1 MANVNELLNKYS
13 NGGAKFEYDNEK
25 EREYI
30 KLGELD
36 MSKTYPIEALF
47 INTKGKFGD
56 QGVIISGDYIVNL
69 PNHLTEMI
77 EDMRQDAEMVDAI
90 NQRLF
95 DFEIYEFESK
105 KYNRVSHSINLV
117 PSEKAKQEVEPE
129 QRNPL
134 YSEPEPESEKKVVYE
149 RRNPFARSTK
159 PIDISDEDLPF

>member
-1 MANVNELLNKYS
+1 MANVKDLLNKYS
-13 NGGAKFEYDNEK
+13 NGGVKFDYDNEK
-25 EREYI
+25 ERDYI

-77 EDMRQDAEMVDAI
+77 EEMRQDSEMVDAI

-105 KYNRVSHSINLV
+105 KYNRVSHGINLV
-117 PSEKAKQEVEPE
+117 PSEKAKQEE
-129 QRNPL
+129 QT
-134 YSEPEPESEKKVVYE
+134 EKK
-149 RRNPFARSTK
+149 
-159 PIDISDEDLPF
+159 

>member
-1 MANVNELLNKYS
+1 MANVKDLLNKYS

-36 MSKTYPIEALF
+36 SSKTYPIEALF

-77 EDMRQDAEMVDAI
+77 EEMRQDSEMVDAI

-105 KYNRVSHSINLV
+105 KYNRVSHGINLV
-117 PSEKAKQEVEPE
+117 PSENVQQVE
-129 QRNPL
+129 Q
-134 YSEPEPESEKKVVYE
+134 SEKK
-149 RRNPFARSTK
+149 
-159 PIDISDEDLPF
+159 

>member
-13 NGGAKFEYDNEK
+13 NGGTKFEYDNEK

-56 QGVIISGDYIVNL
+56 QGVIISGNYIVNL

-77 EDMRQDAEMVDAI
+77 EDMRQDDEMVEAI
-90 NQRLF
+90 NNRLF

-105 KYNRVSHSINLV
+105 KYNRKSYSINLV
-117 PSEKAKQEVEPE
+117 PSEKAKQEVEPD

-134 YSEPEPESEKKVVYE
+134 YSEPEPEPESEKK
-149 RRNPFARSTK
+149 
-159 PIDISDEDLPF
+159 

>member
-1 MANVNELLNKYS
+1 MTNVNELLNKYS

-25 EREYI
+25 ERDYI

-47 INTKGKFGD
+47 INTKGKFCN

-77 EDMRQDAEMVDAI
+77 EEMRQDSEMVDAI

-95 DFEIYEFESK
+95 DFGIYEFESK

-117 PSEKAKQEVEPE
+117 PSENVQKEE
-129 QRNPL
+129 QT
-134 YSEPEPESEKKVVYE
+134 EKK
-149 RRNPFARSTK
+149 
-159 PIDISDEDLPF
+159 

>member
-13 NGGAKFEYDNEK
+13 NGAAKFEYDNEK

-36 MSKTYPIEALF
+36 SSKTYPIEALF

-77 EDMRQDAEMVDAI
+77 EEIRQDSEMVDAI

-95 DFEIYEFESK
+95 DFEIYEFESN

-134 YSEPEPESEKKVVYE
+134 YSEPEPESEKK
-149 RRNPFARSTK
+149 
-159 PIDISDEDLPF
+159 

>member
-1 MANVNELLNKYS
+1 MANVKELLNKYQ
-13 NGGAKFEYDNEK
+13 NGGVKFEYDNEK

-77 EDMRQDAEMVDAI
+77 EDMRQDDEMAEAI
-90 NQRLF
+90 NDRLF

-105 KYNRVSHSINLV
+105 KYNRKSHSINLV
-117 PSEKAKQEVEPE
+117 PSEKAKQEE
-129 QRNPL
+129 
-134 YSEPEPESEKKVVYE
+134 YTEKK
-149 RRNPFARSTK
+149 
-159 PIDISDEDLPF
+159 

>member
-1 MANVNELLNKYS
+1 MANVKELLNKYS

-25 EREYI
+25 ERDYI

-77 EDMRQDAEMVDAI
+77 EDMIKDDEMVEAI
-90 NQRLF
+90 NDRLF

-105 KYNRVSHSINLV
+105 KYNRKSHGINLV
-117 PSEKAKQEVEPE
+117 PSENVQQEA
-129 QRNPL
+129 Q
-134 YSEPEPESEKKVVYE
+134 SEKK
-149 RRNPFARSTK
+149 
-159 PIDISDEDLPF
+159 

>member
-36 MSKTYPIEALF
+36 MRKQYPIEALF

-69 PNHLTEMI
+69 PQHLTEMI
-77 EDMRQDAEMVDAI
+77 EEMRQDSEMVEAI
-90 NQRLF
+90 NDRLF

-105 KYNRVSHSINLV
+105 KYNRFSYGINLV
-117 PSEKAKQEVEPE
+117 PSEKGQKEAQ
-129 QRNPL
+129 
-134 YSEPEPESEKKVVYE
+134 SEKK
-149 RRNPFARSTK
+149 
-159 PIDISDEDLPF
+159 

>member
-1 MANVNELLNKYS
+1 MANVKDLLNKYS
-13 NGGAKFEYDNEK
+13 NGGVKFDYDNEK
-25 EREYI
+25 ERDYI

-77 EDMRQDAEMVDAI
+77 EEMRQDSEMVDAI

-117 PSEKAKQEVEPE
+117 PSENVQKEE
-129 QRNPL
+129 QT
-134 YSEPEPESEKKVVYE
+134 EKK
-149 RRNPFARSTK
+149 
-159 PIDISDEDLPF
+159 

>member
-1 MANVNELLNKYS
+1 MANVKELLNKYS
-13 NGGAKFEYDNEK
+13 NGVAKFEYDNEK

-36 MSKTYPIEALF
+36 TSKTYPIEALF

-69 PNHLTEMI
+69 PQHLTEMI
-77 EDMRQDAEMVDAI
+77 EEMRQDAEMVEAI

-117 PSEKAKQEVEPE
+117 PSQKGKQET
-129 QRNPL
+129 QRNPFD
-134 YSEPEPESEKKVVYE
+134 K
-149 RRNPFARSTK
+149 N
-159 PIDISDEDLPF
+159 DDLAF

>member
-1 MANVNELLNKYS
+1 MANVKDLLNKYS

-25 EREYI
+25 ERDYI

-69 PNHLTEMI
+69 PQHLTEMI
-77 EDMRQDAEMVDAI
+77 EDMRKDEEMVEAI

-105 KYNRVSHSINLV
+105 KYNRKSHGINLV
-117 PSEKAKQEVEPE
+117 PSENVQQEA
-129 QRNPL
+129 Q
-134 YSEPEPESEKKVVYE
+134 SEKK
-149 RRNPFARSTK
+149 
-159 PIDISDEDLPF
+159 

>member
-1 MANVNELLNKYS
+1 MTNVNELLNKYS

-25 EREYI
+25 ERDYI

-77 EDMRQDAEMVDAI
+77 KEMRQDSEMVDAI

-105 KYNRVSHSINLV
+105 KYHRKSYSIHLV
-117 PSEKAKQEVEPE
+117 PSQKGKQET
-129 QRNPL
+129 QRNPFDT
-134 YSEPEPESEKKVVYE
+134 
-149 RRNPFARSTK
+149 N
-159 PIDISDEDLPF
+159 DDLAF

>member
-1 MANVNELLNKYS
+1 MRYVKDLLNKYS
-13 NGGAKFEYDNEK
+13 NGGIRFDYDNEK

-77 EDMRQDAEMVDAI
+77 EEMRQDSEMVDAI

-134 YSEPEPESEKKVVYE
+134 YSEPEPESEKK
-149 RRNPFARSTK
+149 
-159 PIDISDEDLPF
+159 

>member
-1 MANVNELLNKYS
+1 MANVKDLLNKYS

-25 EREYI
+25 ERDYI

-77 EDMRQDAEMVDAI
+77 EDMRKDDEMVEAI
-90 NQRLF
+90 NDRLF

-105 KYNRVSHSINLV
+105 KYNRKSHGINLV
-117 PSEKAKQEVEPE
+117 PSENVQQEV
-129 QRNPL
+129 Q
-134 YSEPEPESEKKVVYE
+134 SEKK
-149 RRNPFARSTK
+149 
-159 PIDISDEDLPF
+159 

>member
-1 MANVNELLNKYS
+1 MANVNGLLNKYS

-25 EREYI
+25 ERDYI

-77 EDMRQDAEMVDAI
+77 EEMRQDSEMVDAI

-95 DFEIYEFESK
+95 DFEIYE
-105 KYNRVSHSINLV
+105 KYNRKSHSINLV
-117 PSEKAKQEVEPE
+117 PSEKTKQEVEPE

-134 YSEPEPESEKKVVYE
+134 YREPEPESEKK
-149 RRNPFARSTK
+149 
-159 PIDISDEDLPF
+159 

>member
-1 MANVNELLNKYS
+1 MANVKELLNKYS
-13 NGGAKFEYDNEK
+13 NGDAKFEYDNEK
-25 EREYI
+25 ERDYI

-56 QGVIISGDYIVNL
+56 QGVIISGNYIVNL

-77 EDMRQDAEMVDAI
+77 EEMRQDSEMVDAI

-95 DFEIYEFESK
+95 DFEIYEFESN

-134 YSEPEPESEKKVVYE
+134 YSEPEPESEKK
-149 RRNPFARSTK
+149 
-159 PIDISDEDLPF
+159 

>member
-1 MANVNELLNKYS
+1 MANVKDLLNKYS

-25 EREYI
+25 ERDYI

-105 KYNRVSHSINLV
+105 KYNRKSHSINLV
-117 PSEKAKQEVEPE
+117 PSEKTKQEVEPE

-134 YSEPEPESEKKVVYE
+134 YREPEPESEKK
-149 RRNPFARSTK
+149 
-159 PIDISDEDLPF
+159 

>member
-1 MANVNELLNKYS
+1 MANVKDLLNKYS

-25 EREYI
+25 ERDYI

-77 EDMRQDAEMVDAI
+77 EDMRKDEEMVEAI
-90 NQRLF
+90 NDRLF

-105 KYNRVSHSINLV
+105 KYNRKSHGINLV
-117 PSEKAKQEVEPE
+117 PSENVQQEV
-129 QRNPL
+129 Q
-134 YSEPEPESEKKVVYE
+134 SEKK
-149 RRNPFARSTK
+149 
-159 PIDISDEDLPF
+159 

>member
-1 MANVNELLNKYS
+1 MANVKDLLNKYS
-13 NGGAKFEYDNEK
+13 NGGVKFDYDNEK
-25 EREYI
+25 ERDYI

-77 EDMRQDAEMVDAI
+77 EEMRQDSEMVDAI

-105 KYNRVSHSINLV
+105 KYNRVSHGINLV
-117 PSEKAKQEVEPE
+117 PSEKAKQEE
-129 QRNPL
+129 QT
-134 YSEPEPESEKKVVYE
+134 EKS
-149 RRNPFARSTK
+149 R
-159 PIDISDEDLPF
+159 

>member
-1 MANVNELLNKYS
+1 MANVKDLLNKYS

-77 EDMRQDAEMVDAI
+77 EEMRQDSEMVDAI

-105 KYNRVSHSINLV
+105 KYNRVSYSINLV

-134 YSEPEPESEKKVVYE
+134 YSEPEPESEKK
-149 RRNPFARSTK
+149 
-159 PIDISDEDLPF
+159 

>member
-1 MANVNELLNKYS
+1 MANVKDLLNKYS
-13 NGGAKFEYDNEK
+13 NGGVKFDYDNEK
-25 EREYI
+25 ERDYI

-77 EDMRQDAEMVDAI
+77 EEMRQDSEMVDAI

-105 KYNRVSHSINLV
+105 KYNRLSHSINLV
-117 PSEKAKQEVEPE
+117 PSENVQKEE
-129 QRNPL
+129 QT
-134 YSEPEPESEKKVVYE
+134 EKK
-149 RRNPFARSTK
+149 
-159 PIDISDEDLPF
+159 

>member
-1 MANVNELLNKYS
+1 MANVNELLKKYS
-13 NGGAKFEYDNEK
+13 NGSAKFEYDNEK

-77 EDMRQDAEMVDAI
+77 EDMRQDSEMVDAI

-105 KYNRVSHSINLV
+105 IYNRVSHSINLV
-117 PSEKAKQEVEPE
+117 PNENVQKEE
-129 QRNPL
+129 QT
-134 YSEPEPESEKKVVYE
+134 EKK
-149 RRNPFARSTK
+149 
-159 PIDISDEDLPF
+159 

>member
-1 MANVNELLNKYS
+1 MRYVKDLLNKYS
-13 NGGAKFEYDNEK
+13 NGGIRFDYDNEK

-77 EDMRQDAEMVDAI
+77 EEMRQDSEMVDAI

-95 DFEIYEFESK
+95 DFEIYEFESN

-134 YSEPEPESEKKVVYE
+134 YSEPEPESEKK
-149 RRNPFARSTK
+149 
-159 PIDISDEDLPF
+159 

>member
-1 MANVNELLNKYS
+1 MRYVKDLLNKYS
-13 NGGAKFEYDNEK
+13 NGGIRFDYDNEK

-30 KLGELD
+30 KLSELD
-36 MSKTYPIEALF
+36 SSKTYPIEALF

-77 EDMRQDAEMVDAI
+77 EEMRQDSEMVDAI

-105 KYNRVSHSINLV
+105 KYNRTSHSINLV
-117 PSEKAKQEVEPE
+117 PSEKGQKEAQ
-129 QRNPL
+129 
-134 YSEPEPESEKKVVYE
+134 SEKK
-149 RRNPFARSTK
+149 
-159 PIDISDEDLPF
+159 

>member
-77 EDMRQDAEMVDAI
+77 EEMRQDSEMVDAI

-117 PSEKAKQEVEPE
+117 PSEKAKQDVEPE

-134 YSEPEPESEKKVVYE
+134 YSEPEPESEKK
-149 RRNPFARSTK
+149 
-159 PIDISDEDLPF
+159 

>member
-1 MANVNELLNKYS
+1 MANVKDLLNKYS
-13 NGGAKFEYDNEK
+13 NGGVKFDYDNEK
-25 EREYI
+25 ERDYI

-47 INTKGKFGD
+47 INTKGKFGY

-77 EDMRQDAEMVDAI
+77 EEMRQDSEMVDAI

-105 KYNRVSHSINLV
+105 KYNRVSHGINLV
-117 PSEKAKQEVEPE
+117 PSENVQQEE
-129 QRNPL
+129 QT
-134 YSEPEPESEKKVVYE
+134 EKK
-149 RRNPFARSTK
+149 
-159 PIDISDEDLPF
+159 